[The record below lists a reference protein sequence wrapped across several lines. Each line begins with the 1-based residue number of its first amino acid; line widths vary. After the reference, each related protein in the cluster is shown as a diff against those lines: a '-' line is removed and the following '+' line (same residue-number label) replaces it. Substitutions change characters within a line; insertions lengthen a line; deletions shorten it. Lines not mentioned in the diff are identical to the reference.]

1 MMKTDTQDG
10 TPGQPLFV
18 RKLHWL
24 AGALLLTSLGQ
35 PAHASVLLDEN
46 FNDNAA
52 SFTGVFAG
60 EASASSINIRL
71 GNNVINTEVNTG
83 FDSFFGVNPN
93 RFLVIGDN
101 GGNLAGEPNGSPLGG
116 FALARF
122 DLGLFGAG
130 LQGLDISFDY
140 AFDTNQAPG
149 AAGNNRSTDDFF
161 VALLDGSNNLLDE
174 LLRFDDVLRNEA
186 SRKGNFSQAV
196 NVMLPGGNVYLAF
209 GLLEENG
216 TSSSAAGID
225 NILVQSVPEP
235 GSLALF
241 GLGLLALLGGARRA
255 QG

>member
-1 MMKTDTQDG
+1 MKTHTQDAK
-10 TPGQPLFV
+10 PGRPLFV
-18 RKLHWL
+18 RKLHVL

-52 SFTGVFAG
+52 SFTSVFAG

-71 GNNVINTEVNTG
+71 GNNVINTDVNTG
-83 FDSFFGVNPN
+83 FDSFFGANPN

-101 GGNLAGEPNGSPLGG
+101 AGNLGSEPNGQPLG
-116 FALARF
+116 ALALAMF
-122 DLGLFGAG
+122 DLGPFGAG

-149 AAGNNRSTDDFF
+149 TAGNRSTDDFF
-161 VALLDGSNNLLDE
+161 VALLDGSTNLLDE

-186 SRKGNFSQAV
+186 SRKGNFSEAV
-196 NVMLPGGNVYLAF
+196 SIMLPGGNVYLAF

-241 GLGLLALLGGARRA
+241 GLGLLALLGCARRDR
-255 QG
+255 G